1 MTNALGLSL
10 PARIRESQAKTA
22 PHASAFNPG
31 AYQNY
36 LRGLYFWNKLTVPGL
51 KTAIEYFEEAIAADP
66 SFARAYVA
74 LADSYVLAPQVDT
87 APPPE
92 VVSRIKGAALKAL
105 ELDSSLGQAHID
117 LAICAEYDF
126 DWEKAEKEFR
136 AGLLLDPGNAVG
148 HLWYAK
154 LLALK
159 GRKPE
164 VLAQRLMAAQLDPV
178 SPYTVQSVGGYFSV
192 MGNYDE
198 AIDQFENALA
208 LEPGFGLAHQ
218 GLGVAYLL
226 KHEPGKAIAE
236 LQLANRLMQGPRRL
250 GVLGYALGM
259 TGRAGEAGKI
269 LQDLLEQSS
278 REPVPASAIA
288 HVYIGIG
295 DKDRAF
301 EWMSKAVDQKDL
313 GLTLQWD
320 SLYDSLRSD
329 PRYMDLLRRMKLA

>member
-1 MTNALGLSL
+1 
-10 PARIRESQAKTA
+10 
-22 PHASAFNPG
+22 
-31 AYQNY
+31 
-36 LRGLYFWNKLTVPGL
+36 
-51 KTAIEYFEEAIAADP
+51 
-66 SFARAYVA
+66 
-74 LADSYVLAPQVDT
+74 
-87 APPPE
+87 
-92 VVSRIKGAALKAL
+92 
-105 ELDSSLGQAHID
+105 
-117 LAICAEYDF
+117 
-126 DWEKAEKEFR
+126 
-136 AGLLLDPGNAVG
+136 
-148 HLWYAK
+148 
-154 LLALK
+154 
-159 GRKPE
+159 
-164 VLAQRLMAAQLDPV
+164 MAAQLDPV